1 MQCPRRGVVDA
12 LSKVVVRD
20 DQAPNGNK
28 YARRVVGLH
37 RRLHLRKRLREV
49 LGRATN
55 NPLLA

>member
-20 DQAPNGNK
+20 DEAP
-28 YARRVVGLH
+28 APRERPRRFVGLH

-49 LGRATN
+49 RRRATN